1 MRLGEAGIERHCRAV
16 GVSGRVEP
24 AGRLQR
30 GAEVDPQFG
39 HVRLE
44 RDRAPKARGRFVGPA
59 EKLLQIAQIGMRQHE
74 FRPAGDRPV
83 EGIDRR
89 VEPVEMLEH
98 AAQTVVDVG
107 IVGTRLR
114 GGEEIIGRALKNR
127 RSEYVLATKCM
138 HRLDEGLDY
147 AGSRQSISESIDQS
161 LSRLQTDYIDLLQVH
176 GRDDLELELRI
187 IRDGVVMDELD
198 KARQAGK
205 IRFTGY
211 SSYSEEAA
219 QAAIEYGR
227 WDTLQIACNI
237 LDRRYLKRVIPEA
250 RKRGVAII
258 VRSALLK
265 GALTDKSKYMP
276 EKLSPLIEHIDRLV
290 EVQSATHFSL
300 PEMALRYVLSIPDI
314 ATIIVG
320 ADRTKYL
327 EEAVSASDGKGLNDE
342 ILVKLEDMALD
353 DPYLLNPG
361 NWGIP

>member
-1 MRLGEAGIERHCRAV
+1 MRYRRLGRTRL
-16 GVSGRVEP
+16 GVSEVSLGTVELGMEYGLREGNESSVP
-24 AGRLQR
+24 TETDARNL
-30 GAEVDPQFG
+30 
-39 HVRLE
+39 LN
-44 RDRAPKARGRFVGPA
+44 RA
-59 EKLLQIAQIGMRQHE
+59 
-74 FRPAGDRPV
+74 
-83 EGIDRR
+83 IDLG
-89 VEPVEMLEH
+89 VNFIDT
-98 AAQTVVDVG
+98 ASQYG
-107 IVGTRLR
+107 NS
-114 GGEEIIGRALKNR
+114 EEIIGRALNNR

-147 AGSRQSISESIDQS
+147 GESRRSIAESIDLS

-176 GRDDLELELRI
+176 GRDDLEVELRV

-205 IRFTGY
+205 IRYTGY

-219 QAAIEYGR
+219 QATIEDGR

-250 RKRGVAII
+250 LKRGVGVI

-276 EKLSPLIEHIDRLV
+276 EKLSPLTKHIDRLV
-290 EVQSATHFSL
+290 EIQSATCYSL
-300 PEMALRYVLSIPDI
+300 PELALRFVLSNPEIS
-314 ATIIVG
+314 TTVVG
-320 ADRTKYL
+320 ADRMKYL

-342 ILVKLEDMALD
+342 ILVKLEGMALD

>member
-1 MRLGEAGIERHCRAV
+1 MRYRRLGRTQLS
-16 GVSGRVEP
+16 VSEVSLGTVEL
-24 AGRLQR
+24 GMEYGLR
-30 GAEVDPQFG
+30 ESNESSV
-39 HVRLE
+39 
-44 RDRAPKARGRFVGPA
+44 PA
-59 EKLLQIAQIGMRQHE
+59 ETDARNLLNRA
-74 FRPAGDRPV
+74 
-83 EGIDRR
+83 IDMG
-89 VEPVEMLEH
+89 VNFIDT
-98 AAQTVVDVG
+98 ASQYG
-107 IVGTRLR
+107 NS
-114 GGEEIIGRALKNR
+114 EEIIGRALKNR